1 MDPIVFVA
9 VLAAAAFHAGWNALL
24 KVNLEPLTA
33 ISLISVACGV
43 VVLPFTLVVP
53 LPEAAAWPFIAM
65 SLAIHLVYYVALA
78 QAYRFG
84 DLSQVYPIA
93 RGTAPLITALGT
105 ALWIGEPL
113 GTLGWLGI
121 VLLAA
126 GISALSLRR
135 RSSSRQAFG
144 VRSVG
149 FALLTAL
156 TIAAYTVVD
165 GTGARIGPSP
175 APYIVWL
182 FLLDGVMMAIF
193 GLIRA
198 PSAFLAGMR
207 DSWGV
212 VLGGGALATGAYGI
226 TLWAMTVAPIAL
238 VAALRET
245 SVLFAALIGFI
256 FLREPVSGLRIVA
269 GCVVLAGIVLL
280 RVH

>member
-1 MDPIVFVA
+1 MDPIVFFA

-43 VVLPFTLVVP
+43 VVLPFALIVP
-53 LPEAAAWPFIAM
+53 LPEAAAWPFIGM

-135 RSSSRQAFG
+135 RSSSRHAFG
-144 VRSVG
+144 ARSVG

-156 TIAAYTVVD
+156 TIAAYTLVD

-182 FLLDGVMMAIF
+182 FLLDGVMMGAF
-193 GLIRA
+193 GLIRG

-207 DSWGV
+207 GSWGV